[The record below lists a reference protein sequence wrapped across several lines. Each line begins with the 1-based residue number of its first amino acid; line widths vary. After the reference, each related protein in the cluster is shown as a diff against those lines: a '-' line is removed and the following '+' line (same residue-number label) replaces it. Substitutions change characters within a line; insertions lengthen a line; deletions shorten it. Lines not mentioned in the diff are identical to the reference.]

1 MFSSGLKI
9 HETCR
14 SVARA
19 AEVAYDIIKD
29 LETTGKSTVGKII
42 TIISQGHNLCKLKY
56 LSLEEVKIVYFQK

>member
-19 AEVAYDIIKD
+19 SEVAYDIIKD

-42 TIISQGHNLCKLKY
+42 TFFYCFILVVHLI
-56 LSLEEVKIVYFQK
+56 

>member
-42 TIISQGHNLCKLKY
+42 TIIIMFIYKIH
-56 LSLEEVKIVYFQK
+56 LSGANYTSTKRFEA